1 MFECLSIIH
10 PKPGRVLD
18 FRLSAENLY
27 RNVEMDSEH
36 LAGRENTAAG
46 VAALHKLMHSNARRL
61 SSVHV
66 YFLSSW
72 PLSELHAFFSIR

>member
-1 MFECLSIIH
+1 MFEYVSIIH

-18 FRLSAENLY
+18 FRLSVEDLY

-46 VAALHKLMHSNARRL
+46 VAALRKLVHSYA
-61 SSVHV
+61 
-66 YFLSSW
+66 
-72 PLSELHAFFSIR
+72 